1 MLCSNLQGGQIAE
14 DPSVEDEQG
23 PQLRWILLA
32 AGVAAAAVVVLLR
45 LNGGRL
51 PHLGASGQAGA
62 LQADP
67 GLLPA
72 VSSEGAARF
81 TVKLP
86 GLGNLSL
93 GEVTP
98 GWVYFLL
105 LMAAGFGLFVSE
117 EALNVWVRASNW
129 SVHRSAVY

>member
-1 MLCSNLQGGQIAE
+1 MQGGQIAE
-14 DPSVEDEQG
+14 DPIVENEQG
-23 PQLRWILLA
+23 PHLRWILLA

-51 PHLGASGQAGA
+51 PNLGASGQALA

-67 GLLPA
+67 GLVPA

-81 TVKLP
+81 NVKLP
-86 GLGNLSL
+86 GLGNFSL

-98 GWVYFLL
+98 GYVP
-105 LMAAGFGLFVSE
+105 
-117 EALNVWVRASNW
+117 
-129 SVHRSAVY
+129 